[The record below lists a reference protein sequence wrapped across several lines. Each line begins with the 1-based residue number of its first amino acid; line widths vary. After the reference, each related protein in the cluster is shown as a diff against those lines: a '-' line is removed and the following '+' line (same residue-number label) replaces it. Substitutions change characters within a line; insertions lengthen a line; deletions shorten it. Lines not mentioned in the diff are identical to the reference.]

1 MYNVL
6 FYYKNLDIETSN
18 IRVPKNSNKKYKIT
32 ANFSSIVTLVYNY
45 IYKLFVTRND
55 IKITILNFIYDIC
68 NKRISFNEIKPDV
81 DRKLEKPDY
90 DTKHSG
96 FKKNARI

>member
-1 MYNVL
+1 M
-6 FYYKNLDIETSN
+6 S
-18 IRVPKNSNKKYKIT
+18 VPKNTNKKYKIT

-55 IKITILNFIYDIC
+55 IKIATLNFIYHNC
-68 NKRISFNEIKPDV
+68 NKRKSYNEIKPDV
-81 DRKLEKPDY
+81 DCKINKPDY

-96 FKKNARI
+96 FKKNAQI